1 MRKVPNDMYFCGE
14 IQKFKEMDKQITQ
27 HKVPGIEVKMYLRDS
42 EYEKR
47 LLRGRVLLDSDEKS
61 LLFAQNE
68 PRTKF
73 SREVMRTE
81 HGRLVCRPD
90 GLYTFTFSK
99 VNVDERNLRELL
111 LAELRTAATAMKS
124 DSEKRKRKEKE
135 GK

>member
-1 MRKVPNDMYFCGE
+1 MEN
-14 IQKFKEMDKQITQ
+14 QITQ

-73 SREVMRTE
+73 SKEVMRTD
-81 HGRLVCRPD
+81 HGRLVRRPD

-99 VNVDERNLRELL
+99 VNVDEKNLRELL
-111 LAELRTAATAMKS
+111 LSELRTAATAMKS
-124 DSEKRKRKEKE
+124 DYEKMKQKVKGGEK
-135 GK
+135 

>member
-1 MRKVPNDMYFCGE
+1 MGFVILRRNS
-14 IQKFKEMDKQITQ
+14 KFKEMENTITQ

-68 PRTKF
+68 PRGQR
-73 SREVMRTE
+73 SREVMRTD
-81 HGRLVCRPD
+81 HGRLVRRPD

-99 VNVDERNLRELL
+99 VDVGERNLRELL
-111 LAELRTAATAMKS
+111 LTELRRAATAMK
-124 DSEKRKRKEKE
+124 DDAEKMKRKEKE
-135 GK
+135 VKNE